1 MRKPD
6 SERTFPLH
14 HHKYPTLLLLVAALA
29 LFVAPPALAQK
40 GKKVAKPTKGIKPR
54 IESAEPA
61 PPPVNMAAEAAL
73 VAEQIKTITRFTF
86 VFGKVMNSL
95 EVAAEEEKKGRASA
109 AVIEQTRK
117 GRETIVAN
125 IADLAAG
132 LDKVTAR
139 LQANPRLQVQYLK
152 VSYAAEPLA
161 NARQF
166 AAAGQLNDAGKALVL
181 AVERLADAMLALR

>member
-1 MRKPD
+1 M
-6 SERTFPLH
+6 H
-14 HHKYPTLLLLVAALA
+14 HHKLPVLLTFLLAFCFFATAPTW
-29 LFVAPPALAQK
+29 AQK
-40 GKKVAKPTKGIKPR
+40 GKKVTKPATKGIKPR

-61 PPPVNMAAEAAL
+61 SPAVNLAAEAAL
-73 VAEQIKTITRFTF
+73 VAEQIKLITRFTF
-86 VFGKVMNSL
+86 VYGKVMNSL
-95 EVAAEEEKKGRASA
+95 EMAAEEEKKGRASA

-117 GRETIVAN
+117 GREAIVAN

-139 LQANPRLQVQYLK
+139 MQANPRLQVQYLK

-161 NARQF
+161 NARQL
-166 AAAGQLNDAGKALVL
+166 AAAGQLNEAGKALVL